1 LKRLTNID
9 FEKVDGV
16 PVLLNSVMENL
27 KSGSV
32 TSLNRTSMQVSI
44 ELFDYDFGPEALQ

>member
-1 LKRLTNID
+1 MKRLTNLD

-16 PVLLNSVMENL
+16 PVLLKSEMKNL

-32 TSLNRTSMQVSI
+32 TLLDRTSIQVAV